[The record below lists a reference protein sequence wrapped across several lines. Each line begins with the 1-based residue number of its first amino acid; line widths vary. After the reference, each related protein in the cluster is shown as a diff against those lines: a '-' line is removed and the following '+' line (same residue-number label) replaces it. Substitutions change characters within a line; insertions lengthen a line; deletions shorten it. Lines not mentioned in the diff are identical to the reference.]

1 MLGKMETENKQITPH
16 SREPVHR
23 FALVVPGSLNVP
35 VLETLIRQLSFEH
48 CGVAGEPVGQ

>member
-1 MLGKMETENKQITPH
+1 MIDKTETGNKQITPH
-16 SREPVHR
+16 SRELVHR